1 MLGLPQAQ
9 HGVTWVNPAPVSE
22 ILTITVLFA
31 NHTLFLSQVTLLS
44 FAVESE
50 STFLDYIKGG

>member
-1 MLGLPQAQ
+1 MMVYTGQ
-9 HGVTWVNPAPVSE
+9 
-22 ILTITVLFA
+22 ILTTLGRSA
-31 NHTLFLSQVTLLS
+31 NHTPFLSQVTLLS